1 MEIPQWLGLP
11 AFTASVFTVP
21 SLIWKLRSCK
31 LHGMVKK
38 KKNSSLPLCEFNS
51 PRDTLIIR
59 LGLNY
64 GLKSMPHFKGMPG
77 SR

>member
-38 KKNSSLPLCEFNS
+38 KKILVYPYVNLTLPGIL
-51 PRDTLIIR
+51 
-59 LGLNY
+59 
-64 GLKSMPHFKGMPG
+64 
-77 SR
+77 